1 MGAAVETL
9 IADEVAVDVVVA
21 SEPEAAV
28 EASVGA
34 TVETTDVTAVEE
46 PEDAVVVEASVV
58 VVKGGGGGGVVG
70 PWCGGGC
77 GT

>member
-1 MGAAVETL
+1 MIE
-9 IADEVAVDVVVA
+9 DEVAVDVVVA
-21 SEPEAAV
+21 YEPEAAV

-58 VVKGGGGGGVVG
+58 VVEGVGG
-70 PWCGGGC
+70 PWCGGG
-77 GT
+77 GGP

>member
-1 MGAAVETL
+1 M
-9 IADEVAVDVVVA
+9 A

-58 VVKGGGGGGVVG
+58 VVGGGGGG
-70 PWCGGGC
+70 GGGNP
-77 GT
+77 